1 MLYLINLEIPYT
13 LFGGGTKTVAFAKNE
28 NELIIELNKLANEN
42 KPKGKIVVERV
53 IA

>member
-1 MLYLINLEIPYT
+1 MLYLINLEMSHGDTRT
-13 LFGGGTKTVAFAKNE
+13 LAFAKNE

-53 IA
+53 IV